1 VIDELLDRI
10 AAFHRSRSMAP
21 EFPMVAEVLEVLDA
35 VRSPDE
41 MSPASPL
48 TVTRHLVAVGPSG
61 EAALDAVIEEFLRI
75 AHDLPWR
82 QTAGYLDILSD
93 EYLAYYGYLQLVG
106 PVPSIIEHPSVR
118 VGIGVWGPH
127 LEYPLHEHEA
137 EELYHVLAGTP
148 AFGTEDGTWTDSV
161 PGDAVHNPPWHR
173 HAQRFGAEPTV
184 LLYCWTGAVEAD
196 AVLVER

>member
-1 VIDELLDRI
+1 
-10 AAFHRSRSMAP
+10 
-21 EFPMVAEVLEVLDA
+21 MVAEVLDVLDA

-41 MSPASPL
+41 IPPAPPL
-48 TVTRHLVAVGPSG
+48 TVTRHLAAVGPTG

-93 EYLAYYGYLQLVG
+93 EYLANYGYVQLVG
-106 PVPSIIEHPSVR
+106 PAPSITEHPSVR

-148 AFGTEDGTWTDSV
+148 AFGTEDGTWTDSS

>member
-1 VIDELLDRI
+1 
-10 AAFHRSRSMAP
+10 
-21 EFPMVAEVLEVLDA
+21 MVAEVLDVLDA

-41 MSPASPL
+41 IPPAPPL
-48 TVTRHLVAVGPSG
+48 TVTRHLAAVGPSG

-82 QTAGYLDILSD
+82 QTTGYLDILSD
-93 EYLAYYGYLQLVG
+93 EYLANYGYVQLVG
-106 PVPSIIEHPSVR
+106 PAPSIIEHPSVR

-137 EELYHVLAGTP
+137 EEIYHVLAGTP
-148 AFGTEDGTWTDSV
+148 AFGTEDGTWTDSI
-161 PGDAVHNPPWHR
+161 PGDAVHNPPWRR